1 MAPPIPAQGLKVV
14 LFGVPDMGKVCA
26 EKHVPS
32 YLQHMDQLR
41 AAGVDKVVCLAVAKP
56 EAIQAWGA
64 KVGIDGNKVV
74 AAPLSWHFDISG
86 TGLHFRA
93 DVPADASWRA
103 STALYL
109 QS

>member
-1 MAPPIPAQGLKVV
+1 VTCTALGIGRGVVCTRLPRQPQLTQGLKAPPVPAQGLSVV

-56 EAIQAWGA
+56 EAVQAWGA
-64 KVGIDGNKVV
+64 KVGIDGVKVV
-74 AAPLSWHFDISG
+74 AAP
-86 TGLHFRA
+86 
-93 DVPADASWRA
+93 PACA
-103 STALYL
+103 
-109 QS
+109 